1 MIIDLGGYE
10 FDLGDEENKIE
21 VAFPM
26 TFDGN
31 HLVIKTT
38 LEKMEEDDILLH
50 YACGDTLNY
59 MGQLVA
65 GTQCN
70 ECPEHR
76 ISMEMVVRSME
87 NEEEEFYQLHKSVTV
102 TCREHA
108 LISLSQ
114 VIFMSGLLAS
124 REIQ

>member
-10 FDLGDEENKIE
+10 FDLGDEDNKLE

-31 HLVIKTT
+31 HLIVKTT
-38 LEKMEEDDILLH
+38 LEQMEEDDILMH
-50 YACGDTLNY
+50 YACGDTLNH
-59 MGQLVA
+59 MAQLVA
-65 GTQCN
+65 GTQCDGR
-70 ECPEHR
+70 PEHK
-76 ISMEMVVRSME
+76 IVMEMAVRSVDS
-87 NEEEEFYQLHKSVTV
+87 EEEDFLQLHQSVTV

-114 VIFMSGLLAS
+114 VIFMSGLLVS
-124 REIQ
+124 REIL